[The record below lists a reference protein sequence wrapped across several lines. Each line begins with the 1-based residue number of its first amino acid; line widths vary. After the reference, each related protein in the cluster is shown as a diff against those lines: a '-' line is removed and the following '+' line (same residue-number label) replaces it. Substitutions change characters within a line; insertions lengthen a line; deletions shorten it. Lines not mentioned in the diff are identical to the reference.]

1 MERRK
6 TMTFEKNT
14 IGINDPIIIMPM
26 SCDCGKKYDKTR
38 SQGSFQSD
46 QDTNSGKCQSTKS

>member
-1 MERRK
+1 
-6 TMTFEKNT
+6 MTFEKNT